1 MHRSPLHRGVN
12 ILLSILII
20 LWLIPGCATVAPP
33 REDTAPLTILHWNDF
48 HAHNV
53 PYEVAGTD
61 SATGK
66 QKKYTVGGSAN
77 LLGYLNHFGRGNKNV
92 AVLFA
97 GDDFQGP
104 PVSGV
109 TKGMS
114 QIELMN
120 IIHPD
125 ATTLGN
131 HEFDYGVAN
140 LRQRMEHAD
149 YPILVA
155 NVFDSTRG
163 ATLAQPAMVKEF
175 ANVKVGLIGLLPPDL
190 PILTAKS
197 TLAGMRM
204 LDVDSV
210 LDVHIRRLKNNE
222 KVDLIVLLSHMGVE
236 QDTQLAA
243 RRKDVDIIVGGHS
256 HTPLFKPIK
265 KNRTIIVQ
273 AGSWGRY
280 LGRLDCVVDLKGDSV
295 KSFSGVLTET
305 KVGTYPVDTVAEHA
319 ALSFESLVD
328 KDLNEVIGYL
338 AVDWETTYNTESNTG
353 NWQADVTRS
362 FAATDIA
369 LVNSGGLRKSMFIG
383 PITKRDIWEMNP
395 FGNTLVT
402 FTISGEQVLQM
413 LEWQASGKGELM
425 QVSGFRY
432 SFDPNRPAGSRI
444 IQVAVAGSPVVP
456 TRSYSVVTN
465 NYVGGH
471 ARELLGLDNV
481 TVTDLYV
488 LDRDILID
496 YIQKHK
502 TITSAVDGRITNIR
516 LSTNNEERNE

>member
-1 MHRSPLHRGVN
+1 MNRFPLHRSVI

-20 LWLIPGCATVAPP
+20 PWLITGCATVAPP
-33 REDTAPLTILHWNDF
+33 REETARLTILHWNDF

-66 QKKYTVGGSAN
+66 QKKYKVGGSAN

-131 HEFDYGVAN
+131 HEFDYGIPN
-140 LRQRMEHAD
+140 LRERMAHAG

-155 NVFDSTRG
+155 NIFDSTRG
-163 ATLAQPAMVKEF
+163 STLAPPAMVKEF
-175 ANVKVGLIGLLPPDL
+175 ANVKVGLIGLSPPDL

-197 TLAGMRM
+197 TLVGMRM

-210 LDVHIRRLKNNE
+210 LDVHIQRLKNIE

-236 QDTQLAA
+236 QDTLLAA

-265 KNRTIIVQ
+265 KNRTVVVQ

-295 KSFSGVLTET
+295 RTFSGELTET
-305 KVGTYPVDTVAEHA
+305 RLGMYPVDTVVEHA

-338 AVDWETTYNTESNTG
+338 TEDWKTTYNTESNTG
-353 NWQADVTRS
+353 NWQADVSRL

-369 LVNSGGLRKSMFIG
+369 LVNSGGLRKSMFSG

-395 FGNTLVT
+395 FGNTFVT
-402 FTISGEQVLQM
+402 FTISGEQVLKM
-413 LEWQASGKGELM
+413 LEWQTSGKGELM
-425 QVSGFRY
+425 QVSGLRY
-432 SFDPNRPAGSRI
+432 SFDPDRPAGSRI
-444 IQVAVAGSPVVP
+444 LQLAVAGVPVVP

-465 NYVGGH
+465 NYVAGH
-471 ARELLGLDNV
+471 TRELLGLDNV
-481 TVTDLYV
+481 TFTDLNV
-488 LDRDILID
+488 LDRDVLIE

-502 TITSAVDGRITNIR
+502 TITSAVEGRITNIR
-516 LSTNNEERNE
+516 LSTKKEEK